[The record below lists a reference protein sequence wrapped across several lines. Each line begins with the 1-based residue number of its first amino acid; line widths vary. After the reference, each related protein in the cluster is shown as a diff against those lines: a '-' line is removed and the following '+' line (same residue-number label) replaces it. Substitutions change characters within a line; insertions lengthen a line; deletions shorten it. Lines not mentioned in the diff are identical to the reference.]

1 MLLTA
6 DHGAIPKPSFS
17 GAWQI
22 STAPIA
28 AGINARFDH
37 DGDDTH
43 IVRLVQPTQIF
54 LNEDELHQNG
64 YTDAEVAQW
73 VMTLTKEQTLGP
85 GSRAP
90 FARHGERQGLP
101 GGLPELDD
109 GTSLLPPGGEEG
121 LWAVGR
127 FGRSWRWS
135 WPRRSPRPL
144 RRPLEGRAAADNT
157 PSDAQII
164 STVCSTVPH
173 ELLRRIQLGVRT
185 DRSGQIQILP
195 KEPNYVDGGLPHAG
209 PWDYV
214 QDVPLLLYGPGVK
227 PGVYSRPVTLADI
240 APTEG
245 SMLKFDGFHA
255 PDGTPLTEG
264 LQPASQ
270 RTPPKLLVV
279 LIWDSGGN
287 DVLDRWPH
295 DWPYLKSIGKARRVV
310 HARDRGGVSVQHA
323 GEPCHDR
330 DRRVSRQ
337 ARVHRRVR
345 RGQRPDPKAQRER
358 PGLPHRADL
367 RRHLRPRDG
376 QQADRRRDRDA
387 VGAHHDDEPRLDVGR
402 RRPRY
407 RGDPR
412 AGARCD
418 RRRRERELGP
428 HGDMAP
434 FYRLPSYANQV
445 GNLAADARALDR
457 RDGKLDG
464 MWRQN
469 SIAQY
474 GNGFDTPARTP
485 YQTSL
490 IKAAIAHEGFGK
502 DQTPDLLY
510 LNYKAIDSI
519 GHIWSADGIEM
530 SDTLKIQDENLKVL
544 VDYLNQVV
552 GKNQWNMI
560 LTADHGTNRDPSVTG
575 AWRIGIDE
583 LTADIANTFDDDH
596 DMHHLIMKVRPTE
609 VWLDMDELK
618 QNGYTV
624 DQVSNYIAN
633 LTEEQTIK
641 GNVETPKPGQANTKV
656 FSGAWPTAL
665 MSQMPCLPH
674 GQDEP

>member
-1 MLLTA
+1 M
-6 DHGAIPKPSFS
+6 GPRP
-17 GAWQI
+17 
-22 STAPIA
+22 
-28 AGINARFDH
+28 
-37 DGDDTH
+37 
-43 IVRLVQPTQIF
+43 VRLV
-54 LNEDELHQNG
+54 LAL
-64 YTDAEVAQW
+64 VAAAAFA
-73 VMTLTKEQTLGP
+73 VAAASTP
-85 GSRAP
+85 G
-90 FARHGERQGLP
+90 
-101 GGLPELDD
+101 
-109 GTSLLPPGGEEG
+109 
-121 LWAVGR
+121 
-127 FGRSWRWS
+127 
-135 WPRRSPRPL
+135 
-144 RRPLEGRAAADNT
+144 GRAAADAT
-157 PSDAQII
+157 PSDRQII

-173 ELLRRIQLGVRT
+173 KLLRRIQLGART

-214 QDVPLLLYGPGVK
+214 QDVPLMLYGPGVK

-255 PDGTPLTEG
+255 PDGTPLVEG

-279 LIWDSGGN
+279 LIWDSGGT

-295 DWPYLKSIGKARRVV
+295 DWPYLKSMAKHGAWFTHATAGASPSNTPVSHATIGTGAFPDKHGFTDEYVEVNDQIQKPNANGPSFLIEPTFADIYDHDMGNKPIV
-310 HARDRGGVSVQHA
+310 GGIATLSAHIMMMSH
-323 GEPCHDR
+323 GSEWGGGDR
-330 DRRVSRQ
+330 DIAVT
-337 ARVHRRVR
+337 
-345 RGQRPDPKAQRER
+345 REQE
-358 PGLPHRADL
+358 H
-367 RRHLRPRDG
+367 
-376 QQADRRRDRDA
+376 
-387 VGAHHDDEPRLDVGR
+387 GAT
-402 RRPRY
+402 
-407 RGDPR
+407 
-412 AGARCD
+412 AGAESVSWD
-418 RRRRERELGP
+418 LT
-428 HGDMAP
+428 HDMAP
-434 FYRLPSYANQV
+434 FYRLPGYANKV
-445 GNLAADARALDR
+445 GNLAADARDLDR

-490 IKAAIAHEGFGK
+490 IKAAIAREGFGK
-502 DQTPDLLY
+502 DEVPDLLY

-583 LTADIANTFDDDH
+583 LTADITNTFDNDH
-596 DMHHLIMKVRPTE
+596 DGVPLIMKLRPTE
-609 VWLDMDELK
+609 VWLDMNELK

-624 DQVSNYIAN
+624 EQVSNYIAN
-633 LTEEQTIK
+633 LTEQQTIK
-641 GNVETPKPGQANTKV
+641 GNVETPKPGQENDKV
-656 FSGAWPTAL
+656 FSGAWPTVL

-674 GQDEP
+674 GQDQP